1 MSDDLNPGRRP
12 TKALQMKLS
21 TFKTALPHVIAV
33 VLFTV
38 VSFAYFYPVLEGK
51 KINAHDTKVYEGS
64 SKEIS
69 DYRDKYG
76 SEPLWTNSMFG
87 GMPAYMISVKY
98 PGNLFKQLDNFLKLY
113 KTPVAALFLSML
125 GFYIM
130 LLLFRVNPWLA
141 MAGAIAYGFSSYL
154 FVSLS
159 AGHNTKAYAMAYMAP
174 VIGSV
179 VYSFRKNALAGASLF
194 ALFLA
199 LQIMANHFQIT
210 YYTGIIVLVFGIFE
224 LISAVKE
231 KVVPSFLRTL
241 GMLVAGA
248 LIAFSV
254 NFAPLYSTWEYS
266 KESTRGKS
274 DLTKVEGTDG
284 SGLDKAYITQ
294 WSYGIDES
302 LTFLIPGFRGGA
314 SKPFDTNSET
324 VKALRKN
331 NMGQAQGQLFM
342 YWGKQP
348 GTSGPV
354 YFGAVVLFLFV
365 LGLLILKGREKWW
378 ILTAALLSLLL
389 SWGKNLMPFTSLFID
404 FFPGYDKFRA
414 VSMTLVMAG
423 VLVPLLGILA
433 LKEISE
439 GTLNRDKAAKS
450 VLIAAM
456 ITAGLAF
463 VFVLI
468 PGLAG
473 SFLSPD
479 ENAFPDS
486 LAWIKEAMI
495 TDRKMMLRADALRS
509 FIFISGGA
517 ALIWFYLKNK
527 LKPAYALAG
536 LTLLFLIDQV
546 PVDARFL
553 GSSGFET
560 KRASAASFAPT
571 QADKVI
577 LDDKGEHRV
586 LNLTV
591 SVFNDASTSY
601 YHQSIGGYSGA
612 KMKRYQELIETSLT
626 DDINSLITSLRTASS
641 MEEAEGVLKNLGT
654 LNMLNTKYIIL
665 DPNSSP
671 LVNRYAS
678 GNAWLVNRVT
688 LVENADAELEAV
700 KSINPNEEA
709 VVDRR
714 FAEMISVAESAGAP
728 GDTIYLASYEPNLLT
743 YKADLSSER
752 VAVFSEIYYKY
763 GWKAFID
770 DRPADHFRTDYVLR
784 GMTLPAGSHTVT
796 FRFEPESYRTG
807 NRVSLA
813 GSVLLLAF
821 LLLAVFP
828 LLKRSFDS
836 KGGSSADEKKVK

>member
-1 MSDDLNPGRRP
+1 
-12 TKALQMKLS
+12 MKLS
-21 TFKTALPHVIAV
+21 TFKSAMPHLIAV
-33 VLFTV
+33 LLFTI
-38 VSFAYFYPVLEGK
+38 VSFVYFYPVLEGK
-51 KINAHDTKVYEGS
+51 KLNAHDTKVYEGS

-76 SEPLWTNSMFG
+76 HEPLWTNSMFS
-87 GMPAYMISVKY
+87 GMPAYLISVLY
-98 PGNLFKQLDNFLKLY
+98 PGNLFKHLDNLLKLY

-130 LLLFRVNPWLA
+130 LLFFRVNPWLA

-159 AGHNTKAYAMAYMAP
+159 AGHNTKAYAMAWMAP

-179 VYSFRKNALAGASLF
+179 VYSFRKHALTGAALFSLF
-194 ALFLA
+194 LTM
-199 LQIMANHFQIT
+199 QIMANHFQIT

-224 LISAVKE
+224 LVYAVKE
-231 KVVPSFLRTL
+231 KILPGFLRTL
-241 GMLVAGA
+241 GLLVVGA

-274 DLTKVEGTDG
+274 ELSKAEGTNET
-284 SGLDKAYITQ
+284 GLDKEYITQ

-314 SKPFDTNSET
+314 TKPFDTDSET

-331 NMGQAQGQLFM
+331 NLGQAQGQLFM
-342 YWGKQP
+342 YWGRQP
-348 GTSGPV
+348 STSGPV
-354 YFGAVVLFLFV
+354 YFGAVVLFLFI
-365 LGLLILKGREKWW
+365 LGLLIIRGREKWW
-378 ILTAALLSLLL
+378 ILTAALLSLVL

-423 VLVPLLGILA
+423 VLVPLLGFLA
-433 LKEISE
+433 LREISE
-439 GTLNRDKAAKS
+439 GVVNREKAAKS
-450 VLIAAM
+450 VLIAAL
-456 ITAGLAF
+456 ITGGLAF
-463 VFVLI
+463 IFLLL

-473 SFLSPD
+473 SFLRPD
-479 ENAFPDS
+479 ENALPDS

-495 TDRKMMLRADALRS
+495 SDRKAMLRTDALRS
-509 FIFISGGA
+509 VIFISGGA
-517 ALIWFYLKNK
+517 ALIWFYLRNK
-527 LKPAYALAG
+527 LKPAVALSG
-536 LTLLFLIDQV
+536 LTLLFIVDQV

-553 GSSGFET
+553 GSSNFET
-560 KRASAASFAPT
+560 KRASANSWAPT
-571 QADKVI
+571 EADKVI
-577 LDDKGEHRV
+577 LNDQGEHRV

-601 YHQSIGGYSGA
+601 HHHSIGGYSGA
-612 KMKRYQELIETSLT
+612 KMKRYQELIETGLT
-626 DDINSLITSLRTASS
+626 DDINSLITSLRSASS
-641 MEEAEGVLKNLGT
+641 MEEAEGVLRNLPA
-654 LNMLNTKYIIL
+654 LNMLNTRYIIL
-665 DPNSSP
+665 DPGSAP

-678 GNAWLVNRVT
+678 GNAWFVDRVT
-688 LVENADAELEAV
+688 LVENADAELLAV
-700 KSINPNEEA
+700 KTINPAAEA

-714 FAEMISVAESAGAP
+714 FADMVGTLESAGTP
-728 GDTIYLASYEPNLLT
+728 GDTIFLTTYEPNLLI
-743 YKADLSSER
+743 YKAELDAER

-770 DRPADHFRTDYVLR
+770 DTPADHFRANYVLR
-784 GMTLPAGSHTVT
+784 GMTLPAGSHTIT
-796 FRFEPESYRTG
+796 FRFEPESYKTG

-821 LLLAVFP
+821 LILAALP
-828 LLKRSFDS
+828 MLTKRRGD
-836 KGGSSADEKKVK
+836 A

>member
-1 MSDDLNPGRRP
+1 
-12 TKALQMKLS
+12 MKLS
-21 TFKTALPHVIAV
+21 TFKSAMPHLIAV
-33 VLFTV
+33 LLFTI
-38 VSFAYFYPVLEGK
+38 VSFVYFYPVLEGK
-51 KINAHDTKVYEGS
+51 KLNAHDTKVYEGS

-76 SEPLWTNSMFG
+76 HEPLWTNSMFS
-87 GMPAYMISVKY
+87 GMPAYLISVLY
-98 PGNLFKQLDNFLKLY
+98 PGNLFKHLDNLLKLY

-130 LLLFRVNPWLA
+130 LLFFRVNPWLA

-159 AGHNTKAYAMAYMAP
+159 AGHNTKAYAMAWMAP

-179 VYSFRKNALAGASLF
+179 VYSFRKHALIGAALFSLF
-194 ALFLA
+194 LTM
-199 LQIMANHFQIT
+199 QIMANHFQIT

-224 LISAVKE
+224 LVHAVKE
-231 KVVPSFLRTL
+231 KILPGFLRTL
-241 GMLVAGA
+241 GLLVVGA

-274 DLTKVEGTDG
+274 ELSKAEGTNET
-284 SGLDKAYITQ
+284 GLDKEYITQ

-314 SKPFDTNSET
+314 TKPFDTDSET

-331 NMGQAQGQLFM
+331 NLGQAQGQLFM
-342 YWGKQP
+342 YWGRQP
-348 GTSGPV
+348 STSGPV
-354 YFGAVVLFLFV
+354 YFGAVVLFLFI
-365 LGLLILKGREKWW
+365 LGLLIIRGREKWW
-378 ILTAALLSLLL
+378 ILTAVLLSLVL

-423 VLVPLLGILA
+423 VLVPLLGFLA
-433 LKEISE
+433 LREISE
-439 GTLNRDKAAKS
+439 GVVNREKAAKS
-450 VLIAAM
+450 VLIAAL
-456 ITAGLAF
+456 ITGGLAF
-463 VFVLI
+463 IFLLL

-473 SFLSPD
+473 SFLRPD
-479 ENAFPDS
+479 ENALPDS

-495 TDRKMMLRADALRS
+495 SDRKAMLRTDALRS
-509 FIFISGGA
+509 VIFISGGA
-517 ALIWFYLKNK
+517 ALIWFYLRNK
-527 LKPAYALAG
+527 LKPAVALSG
-536 LTLLFLIDQV
+536 LTLLFIVDQV

-553 GSSGFET
+553 GSSNFET
-560 KRASAASFAPT
+560 KRASANSWAPT
-571 QADKVI
+571 EADKVI
-577 LDDKGEHRV
+577 LNDQGEHRV

-601 YHQSIGGYSGA
+601 HHHSIGGYSGA
-612 KMKRYQELIETSLT
+612 KMKRYQELIETGLT
-626 DDINSLITSLRTASS
+626 DDINSLITSLRSASS
-641 MEEAEGVLKNLGT
+641 MEEAEGVLRNLPA
-654 LNMLNTKYIIL
+654 LNMLNTRYIIL
-665 DPNSSP
+665 DPGSAP
-671 LVNRYAS
+671 LVNRYAA
-678 GNAWLVNRVT
+678 GNAWFVDRVT
-688 LVENADAELEAV
+688 LVENADAELLAV
-700 KSINPNEEA
+700 KTINPAAEA

-714 FAEMISVAESAGAP
+714 FADMVGTLESAGTP
-728 GDTIYLASYEPNLLT
+728 GDTIFLTTYEPNLLI
-743 YKADLSSER
+743 YKAELDAER

-770 DRPADHFRTDYVLR
+770 DTPADHFRANYVLR
-784 GMTLPAGSHTVT
+784 GMTLPAGSHTIT
-796 FRFEPESYRTG
+796 FRFEPESYKTG

-821 LLLAVFP
+821 LILAALP
-828 LLKRSFDS
+828 MLKKRRGD
-836 KGGSSADEKKVK
+836 A

>member
-1 MSDDLNPGRRP
+1 
-12 TKALQMKLS
+12 MKLS
-21 TFKTALPHVIAV
+21 TFKSAMPHLIAV
-33 VLFTV
+33 LLFTI
-38 VSFAYFYPVLEGK
+38 VSFVYFYPVLEGK
-51 KINAHDTKVYEGS
+51 KLNAHDTKVYEGS

-76 SEPLWTNSMFG
+76 HEPLWTNSMFS
-87 GMPAYMISVKY
+87 GMPAYLISVLY
-98 PGNLFKQLDNFLKLY
+98 PGNLFKHLDNLLKLY

-130 LLLFRVNPWLA
+130 LLFFRVNPWLA

-159 AGHNTKAYAMAYMAP
+159 AGHNTKAYAMAWMAP

-179 VYSFRKNALAGASLF
+179 VYSFRKHALIGAALFSLF
-194 ALFLA
+194 LTM
-199 LQIMANHFQIT
+199 QIMANHFQIT

-224 LISAVKE
+224 LIHAVKE
-231 KVVPSFLRTL
+231 KILPGFLRTFGL
-241 GMLVAGA
+241 LVVGA

-274 DLTKVEGTDG
+274 ELSKAEGTNET
-284 SGLDKAYITQ
+284 GLDKEYITQ

-314 SKPFDTNSET
+314 TKPFDTDSET

-331 NMGQAQGQLFM
+331 NLGQAQGQLFM
-342 YWGKQP
+342 YWGRQP
-348 GTSGPV
+348 STSGPV
-354 YFGAVVLFLFV
+354 YFGAVVLFLFI
-365 LGLLILKGREKWW
+365 LGLLIIRGREKWW
-378 ILTAALLSLLL
+378 ILTAALLSLVL

-423 VLVPLLGILA
+423 VLVPLLGFLA
-433 LKEISE
+433 LREISE
-439 GTLNRDKAAKS
+439 GVVNREKAAKS
-450 VLIAAM
+450 VLIAAL
-456 ITAGLAF
+456 ITGGLAF
-463 VFVLI
+463 IFLLL

-473 SFLSPD
+473 SFLRPD
-479 ENAFPDS
+479 ENALPDS

-495 TDRKMMLRADALRS
+495 SDRKAMLRTDALRS
-509 FIFISGGA
+509 VIFISGGA
-517 ALIWFYLKNK
+517 ALIWFYLRNK
-527 LKPAYALAG
+527 LKPAVALSG
-536 LTLLFLIDQV
+536 LTLLFIVDQV

-553 GSSGFET
+553 GSSNFET
-560 KRASAASFAPT
+560 KRASANSWAPT
-571 QADKVI
+571 EADKVI
-577 LDDKGEHRV
+577 LNDQGEHRV

-601 YHQSIGGYSGA
+601 HHHSIGGYSGA
-612 KMKRYQELIETSLT
+612 KMKRYQELIETGLT
-626 DDINSLITSLRTASS
+626 DDINSLITSLRSASS
-641 MEEAEGVLKNLGT
+641 MEEAEGVLRNLPT
-654 LNMLNTKYIIL
+654 LNMLNTRYIIL
-665 DPNSSP
+665 DPGSAP
-671 LVNRYAS
+671 LVNRYAA
-678 GNAWLVNRVT
+678 GNAWFVDRVT
-688 LVENADAELEAV
+688 LVENADAELLAV
-700 KSINPNEEA
+700 KTINPAAEA

-714 FAEMISVAESAGAP
+714 FADMVGTLESAGTP
-728 GDTIYLASYEPNLLT
+728 GDTIFLTTYEPNLLI
-743 YKADLSSER
+743 YKAELDAER

-770 DRPADHFRTDYVLR
+770 DTPADHFRANYVLR
-784 GMTLPAGSHTVT
+784 GMTLPAGSHTIT
-796 FRFEPESYRTG
+796 FRFEPESYKTG

-821 LLLAVFP
+821 LILAALP
-828 LLKRSFDS
+828 MLKKRRGD
-836 KGGSSADEKKVK
+836 A

>member
-1 MSDDLNPGRRP
+1 
-12 TKALQMKLS
+12 MKLS
-21 TFKTALPHVIAV
+21 TFKSAMPHLIAV
-33 VLFTV
+33 LLFTI
-38 VSFAYFYPVLEGK
+38 VSFVYFYPVLEGK
-51 KINAHDTKVYEGS
+51 KLNAHDTKVYEGS

-76 SEPLWTNSMFG
+76 HEPLWTNSMFS
-87 GMPAYMISVKY
+87 GMPAYLISVLY
-98 PGNLFKQLDNFLKLY
+98 PGNLFKHLDNLLKLY

-130 LLLFRVNPWLA
+130 LLFFRVNPWLA

-159 AGHNTKAYAMAYMAP
+159 AGHNTKAYAMAWMAP

-179 VYSFRKNALAGASLF
+179 VYSFRKHALIGAALFSLF
-194 ALFLA
+194 LTM
-199 LQIMANHFQIT
+199 QIMANHFQIT

-224 LISAVKE
+224 LIHAVKE
-231 KVVPSFLRTL
+231 KILPGFLRTL
-241 GMLVAGA
+241 GLLVVGA

-274 DLTKVEGTDG
+274 ELSKAEGTNET
-284 SGLDKAYITQ
+284 GLDKEYITQ

-314 SKPFDTNSET
+314 TKPFDTDSET

-331 NMGQAQGQLFM
+331 NLGQAQGQLFM
-342 YWGKQP
+342 YWGRQP
-348 GTSGPV
+348 STSGPV
-354 YFGAVVLFLFV
+354 YFGAVVLFLFI
-365 LGLLILKGREKWW
+365 LGLLIIRGREKWW
-378 ILTAALLSLLL
+378 ILTAALLSLVL

-423 VLVPLLGILA
+423 VLVPLLGFLA
-433 LKEISE
+433 LREISE
-439 GTLNRDKAAKS
+439 GVVNREKAAKS
-450 VLIAAM
+450 VLIAAL
-456 ITAGLAF
+456 ITGGLAF
-463 VFVLI
+463 IFLLL

-473 SFLSPD
+473 SFLRPD
-479 ENAFPDS
+479 ENALPDS

-495 TDRKMMLRADALRS
+495 SDRKAMLRTDALRS
-509 FIFISGGA
+509 VIFISGGA
-517 ALIWFYLKNK
+517 ALIWFYLRNK
-527 LKPAYALAG
+527 LKPAVALSG
-536 LTLLFLIDQV
+536 LTLLFIVDQV

-553 GSSGFET
+553 GSSNFET
-560 KRASAASFAPT
+560 KRASANSWAPT
-571 QADKVI
+571 EADKVI
-577 LDDKGEHRV
+577 LNDQGEHRV

-601 YHQSIGGYSGA
+601 HHHSIGGYSGA
-612 KMKRYQELIETSLT
+612 KMKRYQELIETGLT
-626 DDINSLITSLRTASS
+626 DDINSLITSLRSASS
-641 MEEAEGVLKNLGT
+641 MEEAEGVLRNLPA
-654 LNMLNTKYIIL
+654 LNMLNTRYIIL
-665 DPNSSP
+665 DPGSAP
-671 LVNRYAS
+671 LVNRYAA
-678 GNAWLVNRVT
+678 GNAWFVDRVT
-688 LVENADAELEAV
+688 LVENADAELLAV
-700 KSINPNEEA
+700 KTINPAAEA

-714 FAEMISVAESAGAP
+714 FADMVGTLESAGTP
-728 GDTIYLASYEPNLLT
+728 GDTIFLTTYEPNLLI
-743 YKADLSSER
+743 YKAELDAER

-770 DRPADHFRTDYVLR
+770 DTPADHFRANYVLR
-784 GMTLPAGSHTVT
+784 GMTLPAGSHTIK
-796 FRFEPESYRTG
+796 FRFEPESYQTG

-821 LLLAVFP
+821 LILAALP
-828 LLKRSFDS
+828 MLTKRRGD
-836 KGGSSADEKKVK
+836 A

>member
-1 MSDDLNPGRRP
+1 
-12 TKALQMKLS
+12 MKLS
-21 TFKTALPHVIAV
+21 TFKSAMPHLIAV
-33 VLFTV
+33 LLFTI
-38 VSFAYFYPVLEGK
+38 VSFVYFYPVLEGK
-51 KINAHDTKVYEGS
+51 KLNAHDTKVYEGS

-76 SEPLWTNSMFG
+76 HEPLWTNSMFS
-87 GMPAYMISVKY
+87 GMPAYLISVLY
-98 PGNLFKQLDNFLKLY
+98 PGNLFKHLDNLLKLY

-130 LLLFRVNPWLA
+130 LLFFRVNPWLA

-159 AGHNTKAYAMAYMAP
+159 AGHNTKAYAMAWMAP

-179 VYSFRKNALAGASLF
+179 VYSFRKHALIGAALFSLF
-194 ALFLA
+194 LTM
-199 LQIMANHFQIT
+199 QIMANHFQIT

-224 LISAVKE
+224 LVYAVKE
-231 KVVPSFLRTL
+231 KILPGFLRTFGL
-241 GMLVAGA
+241 LVVGA

-274 DLTKVEGTDG
+274 ELSKAEGTNET
-284 SGLDKAYITQ
+284 GLDKEYITQ

-314 SKPFDTNSET
+314 TKPFDTDSET

-331 NMGQAQGQLFM
+331 NLGQAQGQLFM
-342 YWGKQP
+342 YWGRQP
-348 GTSGPV
+348 STSGPV
-354 YFGAVVLFLFV
+354 YFGAVVLFLFI
-365 LGLLILKGREKWW
+365 LGLLIIRGREKWW
-378 ILTAALLSLLL
+378 ILTAVLLSLVL

-423 VLVPLLGILA
+423 VLVPLLGFLA
-433 LKEISE
+433 LREISE
-439 GTLNRDKAAKS
+439 GVVNREKAAKS
-450 VLIAAM
+450 VLIAAL
-456 ITAGLAF
+456 ITGGLAF
-463 VFVLI
+463 IFLLL

-473 SFLSPD
+473 SFLRPD
-479 ENAFPDS
+479 ENALPDS

-495 TDRKMMLRADALRS
+495 SDRKAMLRTDALRS
-509 FIFISGGA
+509 VIFISGGA
-517 ALIWFYLKNK
+517 ALIWFYLRNK
-527 LKPAYALAG
+527 LKPAVALSG
-536 LTLLFLIDQV
+536 LTLLFIVDQV

-553 GSSGFET
+553 GSSNFET
-560 KRASAASFAPT
+560 KRASANSWAPT
-571 QADKVI
+571 EADKVI
-577 LDDKGEHRV
+577 LNDQGEHRV

-601 YHQSIGGYSGA
+601 HHHSIGGYSGA
-612 KMKRYQELIETSLT
+612 KMKRYQELIETGLT
-626 DDINSLITSLRTASS
+626 DDINSLITSLRSASS
-641 MEEAEGVLKNLGT
+641 MEEAEGVLRNLPA
-654 LNMLNTKYIIL
+654 LNMLNTRYIIL
-665 DPNSSP
+665 DPGSAP
-671 LVNRYAS
+671 LVNRYAA
-678 GNAWLVNRVT
+678 GNAWFVDRVT
-688 LVENADAELEAV
+688 LVENADAELLAV
-700 KSINPNEEA
+700 KTINPAAEA

-714 FAEMISVAESAGAP
+714 FADMVGTLESAGTP
-728 GDTIYLASYEPNLLT
+728 GDTIFLTTYEPNLLI
-743 YKADLSSER
+743 YKAELDAER

-770 DRPADHFRTDYVLR
+770 DTPADHFRANYVLR
-784 GMTLPAGSHTVT
+784 GMTLPAGSHTIK
-796 FRFEPESYRTG
+796 FRFEPESYQTG

-821 LLLAVFP
+821 LILAALP
-828 LLKRSFDS
+828 MLTKRRGD
-836 KGGSSADEKKVK
+836 A